1 MRWPVLRSVGTL
13 RTEYSSDVHDIA
25 GELYAPCLRQSTRYD
40 RITGFFSSAV
50 FTLLHGA
57 LGAFF
62 MKNDGRMR
70 LLCSPR
76 LSEADAEGL
85 LFGYE
90 ARDDAELGA
99 QLRGEL
105 DLLLTSP
112 HSKSA
117 RLLAALIA
125 AGRLEVRLARVTA
138 AASPT
143 DKRMFHDKV
152 GVFRDTSGEAVGF
165 RGSMN
170 ESYLGLSPE
179 GHIDSIDVWPSWEGG
194 RDAERVL
201 NATSRFAR
209 LWEGKVAGV
218 TVASLP
224 DELRDELERVAD
236 DIDLEELIRDLDVGV
251 PAATGPMP
259 RLGDLELRSHQVRG
273 TDAWTAHDHRGLLA
287 HATGSGKTITGLH
300 CAQLAID
307 EGLVPV
313 VLVPSALLLSQWAA
327 ESRRHLGTRVILA
340 GAGNNSWRAAG
351 TLRGAVEASRAEGP
365 YVVVAV
371 MNTAATESFR
381 AQLRPVA
388 DRCLLIADEAHR
400 LGSAKLQS
408 ILGWLDAPW
417 RLGLSATPARAND
430 PEGTAVLMDYFGG
443 IVDRYTLKDALD
455 QGVLSPYRY
464 LPAWVCL
471 TEAEQANWDDLTLQI
486 KKRYA
491 IAQAPGS
498 KPHTKEQ
505 LARKLIERAR
515 IAKNAALKV
524 PLAARLIA
532 QHYRPDEGQKWL
544 VYCDNRM
551 QLEGVRMALERE
563 GIQSWAYHRQMEG
576 DPEATLKL
584 FDTNGGIV
592 VSIKCLDEGVDIPA
606 ATHALVLAS
615 SRNPREF
622 IQRRG
627 RILRRAPDKTLATLL
642 DVLVLPEKV
651 DTADPLWALSVSEL
665 SRALEFAVWSISR
678 AAESAL
684 EDKWV
689 SMGLSL
695 SELDGARPA
704 GVEVDDDE
712 RDEAD
717 G

>member
-1 MRWPVLRSVGTL
+1 MLKSIGAL

-25 GELYAPCLRQSTRYD
+25 RELYAPCLRQATCYD

-57 LGAFF
+57 LGTFF
-62 MKNDGRMR
+62 MQNDGRMR

-105 DLLLTSP
+105 NALLTSP
-112 HSKSA
+112 YSKTA

-125 AGRLEVRLARVTA
+125 AGRLEIRLARVTS
-138 AASPT
+138 AASPS

-152 GVFRDTSGEAVGF
+152 GIFRDASGEAVGF

-201 NATSRFAR
+201 NATTRFAR
-209 LWEGKVAGV
+209 LWAGEVAGV
-218 TVASLP
+218 TIASLP
-224 DELRDELERVAD
+224 DELRVELARIAEEV
-236 DIDLEELIRDLDVGV
+236 DLEELLGDLDTKL
-251 PAATGPMP
+251 PARPDPAP
-259 RLGDLELRSHQVRG
+259 RLGDHELRPHQVRG
-273 TDAWTAHDHRGLLA
+273 ADAWIAHGHRGLLA
-287 HATGSGKTITGLH
+287 HATGSGKTITGLQ

-313 VLVPSALLLSQWAA
+313 VLVPSALLLAQWAA
-327 ESRRHLGTRVILA
+327 EARRHLGARVILA
-340 GAGNNSWRAAG
+340 GDGNTSWRTAG
-351 TLRGAVEASRAEGP
+351 TLRGAVESRRAEQA
-365 YVVVAV
+365 YMVIAV

-388 DRCLLIADEAHR
+388 HRCLLIADEAHR

-417 RLGLSATPARAND
+417 RLGLSATPDRAND
-430 PEGTAVLMDYFGG
+430 PEGTAVLMEYFGG

-455 QGVLSPYRY
+455 EGVLSPYRY
-464 LPAWVCL
+464 LPAWVGL

-491 IAQAPGS
+491 IAHAPGS

-524 PLAARLIA
+524 PLAARLIT

-544 VYCDNRM
+544 VYCDNRI
-551 QLEGVRMALERE
+551 QLDGVRMALESR
-563 GIQSWAYHRQMEG
+563 GIPSWAYHRQMEG
-576 DPEATLKL
+576 DPDATLRL

-592 VSIKCLDEGVDIPA
+592 VAIKCLDEGVDIPA

-627 RILRRAPDKTLATLL
+627 RILRRAPDKTVATLM
-642 DVLVLPEKV
+642 DILVLPERV
-651 DTADPLWALSVSEL
+651 DAADPLWALSVSEL

-678 AAESAL
+678 AAESTL

-689 SMGLSL
+689 SMGLPL
-695 SELDGARPA
+695 SELDAARPA
-704 GVEVDDDE
+704 GVEADE
-712 RDEAD
+712 DESDQAD